1 VSRVEELRAGL
12 RRALPRGPL
21 DFAWQAL
28 IVVGAYMAWRLA
40 RGAAEG
46 GAAVSLAHGRDL
58 VSVERSLH
66 SFVELDVQNW
76 AIGAGWP
83 ADFAGWM
90 YGHAHFYGSLG
101 ALLLVYFA
109 HNRSFCFVRN
119 AVLAAMAIALLG
131 YLLYPT
137 APPRFVPEL
146 GFSSAHSVTGN
157 DAVRISHDPL
167 FNPYAAVPSMHVGLA
182 LIFGISLARLSTSR
196 ALKALFVGYPAVMTF
211 VVVASGNH
219 FWLDAAAGALV
230 AALAFG
236 AAALLARL
244 RPEQWSFR
252 AEETT
257 PPRPS
262 GAPEAGVA
270 TA

>member
-1 VSRVEELRAGL
+1 MSRLEALRAGL

-28 IVVGAYMAWRLA
+28 IVVGAYMIWRLA

-46 GAAVSLAHGRDL
+46 QAAVSLAHARDL

-66 SFVELDVQNW
+66 SFVELDVQSW
-76 AIGAGWP
+76 ATGAGWP
-83 ADFAGWM
+83 SDFAAWM

-101 ALLLVYFA
+101 GLLLVYFA

-119 AVLAAMAIALLG
+119 ALLAAMGVALLG
-131 YLLYPT
+131 YLLFPT

-146 GFSSAHSVTGN
+146 GFSSTHSVTGN
-157 DAVRISHDPL
+157 DAITISHDPL
-167 FNPYAAVPSMHVGLA
+167 FNPYAAVPSMHVGMA
-182 LIFGISLARLSTSR
+182 LILGLSLARLSTSR
-196 ALKALFVGYPAVMTF
+196 VLKALFVAYPALMTY
-211 VVVASGNH
+211 VVVATGNH
-219 FWLDAAAGALV
+219 FWLDGAAGAAV

-236 AAALLARL
+236 AATLLARL

-252 AEETT
+252 AQETT
-257 PPRPS
+257 PPRPGS
-262 GAPEAGVA
+262 APEAGVA